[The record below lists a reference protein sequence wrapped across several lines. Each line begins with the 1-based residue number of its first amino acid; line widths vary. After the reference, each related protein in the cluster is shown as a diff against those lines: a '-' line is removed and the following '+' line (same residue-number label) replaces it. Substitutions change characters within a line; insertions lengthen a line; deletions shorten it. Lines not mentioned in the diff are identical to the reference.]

1 MRKTVCITAAIVL
14 LFSSCASVPPENPI
28 PRENLPH
35 SILLMPPINRTVD
48 VRAPAVFLANSTRP
62 LADSGY
68 YVIPVALSETVFRQN
83 GIVSPEEAHMLD
95 HAILHDIFGADAAMY
110 IIINSFGPSY
120 QLLRS
125 VVQVS
130 ASASLVDLRTSHV
143 IWTGQIQREQGR
155 NDTIHVSGG
164 NFFQDILIMAGL
176 AAIDQVI
183 NVVMDPSERL
193 ATEAIREAFS
203 ASEHQRRGKIPLGP
217 HHPGF

>member
-1 MRKTVCITAAIVL
+1 
-14 LFSSCASVPPENPI
+14 
-28 PRENLPH
+28 
-35 SILLMPPINRTVD
+35 
-48 VRAPAVFLANSTRP
+48 
-62 LADSGY
+62 
-68 YVIPVALSETVFRQN
+68 
-83 GIVSPEEAHMLD
+83 
-95 HAILHDIFGADAAMY
+95 LHDIFGADAAMY

-143 IWTGQIQREQGR
+143 IWTGRIQREQGR
-155 NDTIHVSGG
+155 NDAIHVSGG
-164 NFFQDILIMAGL
+164 NFFQDILIMAGQ

-183 NVVMDPSERL
+183 NVIIDPSERL

-203 ASEHQRRGKIPLGP
+203 ASEHQSRGRIPLGP